1 MSPTPPPSLRMTVP
15 RFTRMKEEGT
25 KITMVTAYD
34 YGTATILDEA
44 GVDAI
49 LVGDSLA
56 MVVQGEETTLPVSI
70 EEMIYHARMVTR
82 GAQRAL
88 VVVDM
93 PFPSNHL
100 GPHEAIR
107 LAAKIL
113 KESRAHA
120 VKLEG
125 GADQADII
133 SSLTNA
139 GIPVMAHVGLR
150 PQTILQMGNYRME
163 TDEQGLLRDAL
174 AAQRAG
180 AFSMVLECMPGSI
193 AQNISSQIRIPTIGI
208 GAGPDCDGQ
217 VLVFH
222 DLVGLT
228 PGRIP
233 RHVKAYAQGR
243 ELFLNAVRSYCEE
256 VRQQTFPSKRQSS

>member
-1 MSPTPPPSLRMTVP
+1 MTVP
-15 RFTRMKEEGT
+15 RFIRMKEEGT

-44 GVDAI
+44 GVDSI

-56 MVVQGEETTLPVSI
+56 MVIQGEETTLPVSV

-82 GAQRAL
+82 GTRRAL

-100 GPHEAIR
+100 GNHEAIR
-107 LAAKIL
+107 IAAKIL
-113 KESRAHA
+113 KESHAQA

-125 GADQADII
+125 GADQADVI
-133 SSLTNA
+133 SSLTNS

-150 PQTILQMGNYRME
+150 PQTILQMGSYRLE

-180 AFSMVLECMPGSI
+180 AFSMVLECMPAAI
-193 AQNISSQIRIPTIGI
+193 ARNISGQVRIPTIGI

-217 VLVFH
+217 VLVYH

-233 RHVKAYAQGR
+233 KHVKTYAKGR
-243 ELFLNAVRSYCEE
+243 DLFVSAIRTYCEE
-256 VRQQTFPSKRQSS
+256 VREQKFPGEKQSS

>member
-1 MSPTPPPSLRMTVP
+1 MTVP
-15 RFTRMKEEGT
+15 RFIRMKEEGA

-34 YGTATILDEA
+34 YGTAMILDEA

-56 MVVQGEETTLPVSI
+56 MVVQGEETTLPVTVD
-70 EEMIYHARMVTR
+70 EMIYHARMVTR
-82 GAQRAL
+82 GTRRAL

-100 GPHEAIR
+100 GTHEAIR
-107 LAAKIL
+107 IAAKIL
-113 KESRAHA
+113 KESHAQA

-125 GADQADII
+125 GADQADVI

-150 PQTILQMGNYRME
+150 PQTILQMGNYRLE

-180 AFSMVLECMPGSI
+180 AFSMVLECMPAAI
-193 AQNISSQIRIPTIGI
+193 ARNISEQIRIPTIGI

-217 VLVFH
+217 VLVYH

-233 RHVKAYAQGR
+233 KHVKTYAQGR
-243 ELFLNAVRSYCEE
+243 DLFVKAVRTYCEE
-256 VRQQTFPSKRQSS
+256 VREQKFPGEKQSS